1 MDNADSSFDSNF
13 QRKTASE
20 FTSKNVKNY
29 LLAISSLGQQM
40 QEDMNIYFTRDR
52 LNEVSFRRKLYLIT
66 KNVICRLNPF
76 ELVLMLSTFGM
87 QNLLIGSRI
96 REIDTGKKDLA
107 DNIVNKTSNSI
118 DYEIELRLQVLEK
131 NNDSNGN
138 NNNGSY
144 ITTA

>member
-1 MDNADSSFDSNF
+1 MDNADSSFDSIF
-13 QRKTASE
+13 QRKIASE

-40 QEDMNIYFTRDR
+40 QEDMNIYFTRDI

-66 KNVICRLNPF
+66 KNVIHGLNPF

-96 REIDTGKKDLA
+96 REIDIGRKDLA

-118 DYEIELRLQVLEK
+118 DFEIELRLQVLEK
-131 NNDSNGN
+131 NNGSNGN
-138 NNNGSY
+138 NNNGDY

>member
-1 MDNADSSFDSNF
+1 
-13 QRKTASE
+13 
-20 FTSKNVKNY
+20 
-29 LLAISSLGQQM
+29 
-40 QEDMNIYFTRDR
+40 
-52 LNEVSFRRKLYLIT
+52 
-66 KNVICRLNPF
+66 
-76 ELVLMLSTFGM
+76 MLSTFGM

-118 DYEIELRLQVLEK
+118 DYEIELRLEVLEK

-138 NNNGSY
+138 NNNEGY

>member
-13 QRKTASE
+13 QRKIASE

-40 QEDMNIYFTRDR
+40 QEDMNIYFTRDI

-66 KNVICRLNPF
+66 KNVIHGLNPF

-96 REIDTGKKDLA
+96 REIDIGRKDLA

-118 DYEIELRLQVLEK
+118 DFEIELRLQVLEK
-131 NNDSNGN
+131 NNGSNGN
-138 NNNGSY
+138 NNNGAY

>member
-13 QRKTASE
+13 QRKIASE
-20 FTSKNVKNY
+20 FTSQNVKNY

-40 QEDMNIYFTRDR
+40 QEDMNIYFTRDI

-66 KNVICRLNPF
+66 KNVIHGLNPF

-96 REIDTGKKDLA
+96 REIDIGRKDLA

-118 DYEIELRLQVLEK
+118 DFEIELRLQVLEK
-131 NNDSNGN
+131 NNGSNGN
-138 NNNGSY
+138 NNNGDY

>member
-1 MDNADSSFDSNF
+1 
-13 QRKTASE
+13 
-20 FTSKNVKNY
+20 
-29 LLAISSLGQQM
+29 M
-40 QEDMNIYFTRDR
+40 QEDMNIYFTRDI

-66 KNVICRLNPF
+66 KNVIRGLNPF

-96 REIDTGKKDLA
+96 REIDIGRKDLA

-118 DYEIELRLQVLEK
+118 DFEIELRLQVLEK

>member
-1 MDNADSSFDSNF
+1 
-13 QRKTASE
+13 
-20 FTSKNVKNY
+20 
-29 LLAISSLGQQM
+29 
-40 QEDMNIYFTRDR
+40 
-52 LNEVSFRRKLYLIT
+52 
-66 KNVICRLNPF
+66 
-76 ELVLMLSTFGM
+76 MLSTFGM

-138 NNNGSY
+138 NNNGGY

>member
-1 MDNADSSFDSNF
+1 
-13 QRKTASE
+13 
-20 FTSKNVKNY
+20 
-29 LLAISSLGQQM
+29 M
-40 QEDMNIYFTRDR
+40 QEDMNIYFTRDI

-66 KNVICRLNPF
+66 KNVIHGLNPF

-96 REIDTGKKDLA
+96 REIDIGRKDLA

-118 DYEIELRLQVLEK
+118 DFEIELRLQVLEK
-131 NNDSNGN
+131 NNGSNGN
-138 NNNGSY
+138 NNNGDY

>member
-1 MDNADSSFDSNF
+1 
-13 QRKTASE
+13 
-20 FTSKNVKNY
+20 
-29 LLAISSLGQQM
+29 M

-66 KNVICRLNPF
+66 KNVIRGLNPF

-96 REIDTGKKDLA
+96 REIDIGKKDLA
-107 DNIVNKTSNSI
+107 ENIVNKTSNSI
-118 DYEIELRLQVLEK
+118 DFEIELRLQVLEK